1 MIGVIASLRISQDLT
16 MGRLGMLIAQ
26 VDDAEPVAF
35 GIFQDNEVRILR
47 IAVPVHPPGAER
59 HEPGR
64 FGLLFAG
71 IGDMQVKMQARMTL
85 RRGRP
90 STSGTPR
97 VAERWRAT
105 WAATARLAWRRSCWS
120 AQ

>member
-1 MIGVIASLRISQDLT
+1 
-16 MGRLGMLIAQ
+16 
-26 VDDAEPVAF
+26 
-35 GIFQDNEVRILR
+35 
-47 IAVPVHPPGAER
+47 
-59 HEPGR
+59 
-64 FGLLFAG
+64 
-71 IGDMQVKMQARMTL
+71 MQVKMQARMTL

-97 VAERWRAT
+97 GAERWRAT